1 MCLIKHHVTKT
12 CGGVEILFHAFLSY
26 ELGGGDWRASFS
38 AVLPPVGIP
47 IAETFGMG
55 SHDVEYWAG
64 SRCLISFLN
73 GHFINPVNS
82 TFFQQ
87 KGVKN
92 DG

>member
-1 MCLIKHHVTKT
+1 VCLIKHHARKT

-26 ELGGGDWRASFS
+26 ELGGGDCRASFS

-47 IAETFGMG
+47 VGETFGMG
-55 SHDVEYWAG
+55 SHDVEYWAR
-64 SRCLISFLN
+64 SRYLISFLN
-73 GHFINPVNS
+73 GHFIHPASS

-87 KGVKN
+87 KGVEN